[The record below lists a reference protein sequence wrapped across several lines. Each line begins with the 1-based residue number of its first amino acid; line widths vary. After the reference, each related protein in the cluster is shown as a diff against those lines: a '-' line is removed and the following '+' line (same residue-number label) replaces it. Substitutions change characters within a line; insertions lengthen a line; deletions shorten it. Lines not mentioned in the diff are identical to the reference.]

1 MVSWA
6 ADCSRRPRSGVR
18 WSGHTKCSNDADHA
32 IEDVEFPPRSP
43 LPQRQI
49 CGRVFPDTGFYQP
62 AASIPVS
69 LTMQSRSKLQ
79 GIFTPN
85 IVPLD
90 SKGDINEG
98 ELRRY
103 VDWLI
108 AKGVHGL
115 YPNGSTG
122 EFTRFTV
129 EERIRIMEIICHQV
143 RGRVPVLA
151 GAAEAN
157 VKETVRACEAYY
169 EMGATAVAIVAPYYY
184 KLSPRSVYAYFK
196 EIADNTPIDVT
207 LYNIPMFAS
216 PIDVPTVKRLA
227 EECDKVVGIKDS
239 SGDLPN
245 MIRMIQAVRPLRPDF
260 SFLTGWD
267 AALMPM
273 LLIGCDGGTNA
284 SSGVVPEL
292 TRKLYELTT
301 AYKIDE
307 ARDLQYDIV
316 TLFDSML
323 YTAEFPDGFRTAV
336 RLRGFETGVGRQ
348 PLSDDQQ
355 AELAKLA
362 DKLQCLLAQ
371 HGFTDE
377 PVCGCSIKPEGKG
390 SNPEEVA
397 TIVQAVVTELKRR
410 GMA

>member
-1 MVSWA
+1 MAS
-6 ADCSRRPRSGVR
+6 
-18 WSGHTKCSNDADHA
+18 TKL
-32 IEDVEFPPRSP
+32 R
-43 LPQRQI
+43 
-49 CGRVFPDTGFYQP
+49 
-62 AASIPVS
+62 
-69 LTMQSRSKLQ
+69 

-90 SKGDINEG
+90 AQGEINES

-103 VDWLI
+103 IDWLI

-129 EERIRIMEIICHQV
+129 EERLRIMEIICDQV

-157 VKETVRACEAYY
+157 VKETVRACEAYHA
-169 EMGATAVAIVAPYYY
+169 MGATAVAIVAPYYY
-184 KLSPRSVYAYFK
+184 KLSPRAVYAYFK

-227 EECDKVVGIKDS
+227 EECPKVVGIKDS

-245 MIRMIQAVRPLRPDF
+245 MIRMIQAVRPSRPEF

-273 LLIGCDGGTNA
+273 LLLGCDGGTNA

-301 AYKIDE
+301 AYRIDE
-307 ARDLQYDIV
+307 ARELQYAIV
-316 TLFDSML
+316 TLFDSMI

-348 PLSDDQQ
+348 PLTTDQQ
-355 AELAKLA
+355 AELVKLA
-362 DKLQCLLAQ
+362 DTLQCLLAE

-377 PVCGCSIKPEGKG
+377 PVCGCSIEPNTRG
-390 SNPEEVA
+390 SNPAEISN
-397 TIVQAVVTELKRR
+397 IVLAVVAELKKR